1 MSLAGL
7 FSYINH
13 NKSARFMPTCTGMT
27 MRLNSHLGGGKAQKV
42 KKNIIVFT
50 YDKISKHRVQEAL
63 NKC

>member
-1 MSLAGL
+1 
-7 FSYINH
+7 
-13 NKSARFMPTCTGMT
+13 MPTCTGMT
-27 MRLNSHLGGGKAQKV
+27 MHLNSHLGGGKAQKV